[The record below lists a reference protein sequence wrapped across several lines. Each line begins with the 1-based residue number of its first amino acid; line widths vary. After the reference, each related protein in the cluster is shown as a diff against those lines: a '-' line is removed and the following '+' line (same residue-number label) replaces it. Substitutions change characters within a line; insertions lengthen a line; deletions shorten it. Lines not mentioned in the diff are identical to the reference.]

1 MKKINDDIGYTIG
14 TVLTT
19 VVLFLISLGIVA
31 AVGIGVIRMWMYF
44 FGLIQVVF

>member
-1 MKKINDDIGYTIG
+1 MKKINDNIGYTIG

-19 VVLFLISLGIVA
+19 VVLFIISLGIVA
-31 AVGIGVIRMWMYF
+31 AIGIGVLKIWLYF

>member
-1 MKKINDDIGYTIG
+1 MKKINDSIGYTIG

>member
-1 MKKINDDIGYTIG
+1 MKKINSDIGYTIG

-31 AVGIGVIRMWMYF
+31 AVGIGVLKLWMY
-44 FGLIQVVF
+44 LIDVIQAVF